1 MDLDATVVVEAVEVG
16 AIVVPDE
23 VGAIVLP
30 DEAGPLDDEAP
41 HPASAIDSATAA
53 LALPIGKRAYLRGEP
68 KSMTLS
74 GLTRPERPD

>member
-23 VGAIVLP
+23 VG
-30 DEAGPLDDEAP
+30 PLADEAP